1 MPKGK
6 GSNVADVQDYNKEV
20 TNDLNN
26 RKAPVDGSNNKGEK
40 IQPPEKVSIRDQTT
54 FSWANVGF
62 WESKSYTDKTGAL
75 KIIKAVETYVTNHFY
90 GDWYWNSSIMIGTC
104 FFAWLAARLGGGILS
119 LGFILLFTNSVY
131 RLEYRRFNRD
141 VRDDM
146 TRIHASNRLENELE
160 SMEWLNSFMDKFWVI
175 YMPALSEQV
184 LLIANDVL
192 KDQAPGYGID
202 KLSLDEFTLG
212 SKAPRVDSIKSY
224 TKKGH
229 DHIEMDWAFSFTP
242 NDTDDMTKKE
252 IQKKINPKVALG
264 VTVGKAF
271 ISKSLPILVE
281 DMSFTGRMNI
291 KLKLSENFPHVKT
304 VSVQFLEAPTIDYA
318 LKPIGGDTLGID
330 IMSFIPGLSSFVNG
344 LIHSNLRPMLYAPNS
359 LDIDVEEIMAQQSN
373 DSTGVV
379 AVTITKCTK
388 LKTGN
393 PTAPNSIN
401 PYVQLKTSGN
411 ADVDERTSVK
421 DSINDPVFLETKYI
435 LVNTLEGNHLNFN
448 VFHLLKDKADDQLI
462 GTTEFSLGD
471 LLQEQHHT
479 GVVKSITEGGRTVG
493 KIEFDI
499 TYFPQLEPIVLDD
512 GTKEPVTDSEIGI
525 MKLNLHG
532 AKDLDISQS
541 IIGLLNPYAEIYVN
555 NELVKSCRKLRQ
567 NNNPSWEQAFESL
580 VTQQSSTRIQVLIKD
595 TVEDNIVAK
604 LDANLQDLIFETSRG
619 NQWISCPP
627 LLPDGHPCKVKISAT
642 WKALS
647 VEDDTVI
654 QSYYNAPIGGVR
666 IHLRSAHGLKN
677 LETVGKVDPYARI
690 LLNGKVR
697 ARTNTYAN
705 TLDPNF
711 NDVYIFP
718 VANEHQHFL
727 VDIMDEEA
735 EQNDRSLGSG
745 AINVADF
752 LKKSDD
758 GYYLGYD
765 GSEEIIEQPVLLN
778 GEPQGTLK
786 YSVSFIPTI
795 PVYTISQIQHK
806 DEYLED
812 LKKKEIEDAE
822 RREKEEQLY
831 KANPNEYEWVEID
844 EDNIP
849 VPEKLEMPLEQTIK
863 YRAGTLAAH
872 VLSGRLEK
880 SDVYVHTLFDD
891 FAYPSGVSPKSDGK
905 FLHST
910 SVGEG
915 FIRDLPN
922 SNVILRVANKV
933 DVQAEKDIIAE
944 KTFSTLDILKRSY
957 NKPVTLHIGDK
968 NTVKVQ
974 FEFIPS
980 AFKLAPHDTILDVGK
995 VKLEILSAEN
1005 LSSVDSNGKSDPLA
1019 VIKLNGV
1026 EIFKT
1031 DKKRRTLDP
1040 IWNEAA
1046 EFPLLSRSRSI
1057 LMLEVYDWDLT
1068 HDDELLGRA
1077 NIDLSEVEPFSSTQF
1092 KVKLDTQGVVNLRAT
1107 FKPEYVRPKLDS
1119 SNGLGIDLGLV
1130 AKAPMKIVGG
1140 VGGVAT
1146 NVVGG
1151 GIGVAA
1157 DGVTKGTSFL
1167 KGLGKSKKKPSK
1179 NEVGEKNDNPEA
1191 NESFS
1196 ADETSST
1203 IQDDSFDDNA
1213 SENSTP
1219 VSLES
1224 PSKREKAKNYL
1235 ADLQTARSGQP
1246 PSVNALPNIQNEH
1259 LPPPQRPLV
1268 GNGFAH
1274 ARSPSGATD
1283 VSSFAG
1289 SIHGPDAIPGRLSI
1303 ISADGISGGNLEV
1316 KVTLKTSTKEK
1327 ELYKTR
1333 SSKVD
1338 KDSGSYK
1345 WNESVPFKSAASG
1358 ELHFEIREHHV
1369 FGKSVSV
1376 AHSVLQLSEVYNK
1389 SENVVLAAGDGQLT
1403 LNIRYVSTH

>member
-1 MPKGK
+1 MDK
-6 GSNVADVQDYNKEV
+6 VA
-20 TNDLNN
+20 
-26 RKAPVDGSNNKGEK
+26 
-40 IQPPEKVSIRDQTT
+40 
-54 FSWANVGF
+54 
-62 WESKSYTDKTGAL
+62 AL
-75 KIIKAVETYVTNHFY
+75 KVIKAIETYVINHFY
-90 GDWYWNSSIMIGTC
+90 GDWYWNSAIMIGTC

-119 LGFILLFTNSVY
+119 FVFILLFTNSVY

-141 VRDDM
+141 IRDDL

-184 LLIANDVL
+184 LFIASEVL
-192 KDQAPGYGID
+192 KDQAPGFGID

-229 DHIEMDWAFSFTP
+229 DHIEMDWDFSFAP

-291 KLKLSENFPHVKT
+291 KLKLTENFPHVKM
-304 VSVQFLEAPTIDYA
+304 VSIQFLEAPTIDYA
-318 LKPIGGDTLGID
+318 LKPIGGDTLGLD

-344 LIHSNLRPMLYAPNS
+344 LIHSNLRPILYAPNS

-373 DSTGVV
+373 DSIGVV

-393 PTAPNSIN
+393 PTKPNSIN

-411 ADVDERTSVK
+411 ADIDERTSVK

-435 LVNTLEGNHLNFN
+435 LVNTLEGNHLNLN

-462 GTTEFSLGD
+462 GTTEFSLAE

-479 GVVKSITEGGRTVG
+479 GVVKSITEGGKTVG

-499 TYFPQLEPIVLDD
+499 TYFPQLEPFVLED
-512 GTKEPVTDSEIGI
+512 GTKEPVTDCEVGI
-525 MKLNLHG
+525 MKLNLHA
-532 AKDLDISQS
+532 AKDLDISDS

-555 NELVKSCRKLRQ
+555 DELVKTCRKLRQ

-580 VTQQSSTRIQVLIKD
+580 ITQQSKTRIQVLVKD

-619 NQWISCPP
+619 NLWISCPP
-627 LLPDGHPCKVKISAT
+627 IKPDGNPCKIKISAG
-642 WKALS
+642 WKALAMD
-647 VEDDTVI
+647 DDTVI

-666 IHLRSAHGLKN
+666 IHLRSATGLKN

-697 ARTNTYAN
+697 ARTNTIAN

-711 NDVYIFP
+711 NNVYILP

-727 VDIMDEEA
+727 IDIVDEEA
-735 EQNDRSLGSG
+735 EQKDRSLGSG
-745 AINVADF
+745 AINVEDF
-752 LKKSDD
+752 LKKNDA
-758 GYYLGYD
+758 GYYLAYD
-765 GSEEIIEQPVLLN
+765 GSNEIIEQPILLH
-778 GEPQGTLK
+778 GQPSGTLS

-795 PVYTISQIQHK
+795 PVYTISQIHHK

-812 LKKKEIEDAE
+812 MKNKKIEEAKQ
-822 RREKEEQLY
+822 REKDEKLFKEH
-831 KANPNEYEWVEID
+831 PNEYEWVEIN

-849 VPEKLEMPLEQTIK
+849 EPKNLVMPLEQAIK
-863 YRAGTLAAH
+863 YRAGTIAAH
-872 VLSGRLEK
+872 VLSGRFEK

-891 FAYPSGVSPKSDGK
+891 YAYPSGVSPRTDGN
-905 FLHST
+905 FLHTT
-910 SVGEG
+910 SIGEG

-922 SNVILRVANKV
+922 SMVIFRVASKV
-933 DVQAEKDIIAE
+933 DVNTEKHIVAE

-957 NKPVTLHIGDK
+957 SKPLMLKIDDK
-968 NTVKVQ
+968 NTIKVQ
-974 FEFIPS
+974 LEFIPT
-980 AFKLAPHDTILDVGK
+980 AVKLAPFDTILDVGK

-1005 LSSVDSNGKSDPLA
+1005 LPSVDSNGKSDPLV
-1019 VIKLNGV
+1019 VIKLDGV

-1046 EFPLLSRSRSI
+1046 EFPMLSRSRSI

-1077 NIDLSEVEPFSSTQF
+1077 SLDLSSAEPFNSTQF
-1092 KVKLDTQGVVNLRAT
+1092 QVKLDTQGVLNLRAT
-1107 FKPEYVRPKLDS
+1107 FKPEYIRPKLHS
-1119 SNGLGIDLGLV
+1119 SNGLGIDLGMI
-1130 AKAPMKIVGG
+1130 AGAPMKVVGG
-1140 VGGVAT
+1140 VTGVAS

-1151 GIGVAA
+1151 GVGAAA
-1157 DGVTKGTSFL
+1157 DGVTKGTSFF
-1167 KGLGKSKKKPSK
+1167 KHLGKTKRKPVKGDKGSDEN
-1179 NEVGEKNDNPEA
+1179 NELSDV
-1191 NESFS
+1191 NESFDG
-1196 ADETSST
+1196 ADTSST
-1203 IQDDSFDDNA
+1203 ANDTSSTVNDESSDDDTSDAGSRASQDG
-1213 SENSTP
+1213 
-1219 VSLES
+1219 
-1224 PSKREKAKNYL
+1224 SKKNGTVTNYL
-1235 ADLQTARSGQP
+1235 ADLQSLRSGQP
-1246 PSVNALPNIQNEH
+1246 PSVKAVPNIQNEH
-1259 LPPPQRPLV
+1259 LPPPQRPMTG
-1268 GNGFAH
+1268 GNAFGH
-1274 ARSPSGATD
+1274 ARSASGATD
-1283 VSSFAG
+1283 VSSFVG
-1289 SIHGPDAIPGRLSI
+1289 SIHGPDAIPGRITI
-1303 ISADGISGGNLEV
+1303 ISADGISGGALEV

-1333 SSKVD
+1333 SNKID
-1338 KDSGSYK
+1338 KETNLYK
-1345 WNESVPFKSAASG
+1345 WNESVPFKAASSG
-1358 ELHFEIREHHV
+1358 ELRFDIKERHV
-1369 FGKSVSV
+1369 FGKSVPIAS
-1376 AHSVLQLSEVYNK
+1376 AVLHLSEALNK
-1389 SENVVLAAGDGQLT
+1389 SENIILDVGEGHLT
-1403 LNIRYVSTH
+1403 LNIRYVPTH